1 MIEISNEIHLL
12 EHFLFYQVANLYHL
26 ETLLLRNAIELL
38 SAGFITDELTPTPSR
53 HVCFPTS
60 LSLPLFRFLI
70 EKYLIIYFLERSS
83 NSQWDSKS
91 FTILSLISF
100 VSISLYSNTY
110 SFICSTITFN

>member
-38 SAGFITDELTPTPSR
+38 GAGLITDESTATPSR
-53 HVCFPTS
+53 HVCFPTYLS
-60 LSLPLFRFLI
+60 LSRFLI
-70 EKYLIIYFLERSS
+70 EKYLIIYFLERSF
-83 NSQWDSKS
+83 NSQWNSKP